1 MLSSHVYNW
10 QHYVV
15 EVMNIKLYVDV
26 RTQAVLGGVSKVSGN
41 PLPARYYS
49 YLFHVCS
56 YSVLAVMVNRILSLQ
71 LG

>member
-26 RTQAVLGGVSKVSGN
+26 RTQAVLGEF
-41 PLPARYYS
+41 PRFLETPY
-49 YLFHVCS
+49 
-56 YSVLAVMVNRILSLQ
+56 Q
-71 LG
+71 LDTIPIYFMSAPIQC